1 MKAKITK
8 SFIEGIETPEKSE
21 LLVWDTIFPG
31 FYLAV
36 RPSGRKSFYA
46 FYRLR
51 NHKQQKIKLGDFPIM
66 TAEEARD
73 KYKELTNQVFDGLNP
88 VAIIRE
94 RAKIEEFD
102 LSRNGLI
109 IDLYEKYMTE
119 HAIYKKPRSRDN
131 DRLYWNKHIIPIIG
145 NKEVR
150 SVTVG
155 DISSIH
161 KGISQE
167 IGRGGILKTT
177 TANRVL
183 EVLKKAFTLAE
194 EWEWRPEGSNPCRK
208 IKKFKEKARRRYLG
222 IDEAGKLGGVLQKY
236 LALGYRERQIARLVL
251 LLIYTGARRSEILT
265 AKWSYVCPERFVLAI
280 PDSKS
285 NEPQDIQLPSEAF
298 DILEDIRLDQEQNKR
313 QGEYIFDGH
322 VKGQPLKDEGNHWD
336 KIRFDAGLNDFR
348 MHDLRHSFASFMA
361 ITTGS
366 QIMIQRTLRHADQKT
381 SERYTHLFNDPVR
394 LAVNQTASKIKKA
407 LNGKVIN
414 FDEAKKLRG
423 VA

>member
-8 SFIEGIETPEKSE
+8 SFIESVEPPEKSE
-21 LLVWDTIFPG
+21 LLVWDVLFPG
-31 FYLAV
+31 FYV
-36 RPSGRKSFYA
+36 TIRPSGRKSFYA

-51 NHKQQKIKLGDFPIM
+51 NHKQQKIKLGDFPMM
-66 TAEEARD
+66 TVEEARD
-73 KYKELTNQVFDGLNP
+73 KYKELTNQVFDGLDP
-88 VAIIRE
+88 AAVIRE

-102 LSRNGLI
+102 PSRNGLVV
-109 IDLYEKYMTE
+109 DLYEKYMAE

-131 DRLYWNKHIIPIIG
+131 DRLYWNKHIIPRIG
-145 NKEVR
+145 TKEVR
-150 SVTVG
+150 AVTVG
-155 DISSIH
+155 DISAIH

-167 IGRGGILKTT
+167 TGRGGILKTT

-194 EWEWRPEGSNPCRK
+194 EWEWRHEGSNPCRK
-208 IKKFKEKARRRYLG
+208 IKKFKERARRRYLG
-222 IDEAGKLGGVLQKY
+222 VDEAGKLGNVLQKY
-236 LALGYRERQIARLVL
+236 LCLGYRERQIARLVL

-265 AKWSYVCPERFVLAI
+265 AKWKYVSPERFVLAI

-298 DILEDIRLDQEQNKR
+298 DLLEDIRADQEQNKR

-322 VKGQPLKDEGNHWD
+322 IKGQPLKDEGVHWD
-336 KIRFDAGLNDFR
+336 KIRSDAALSDFR

-394 LAVNQTASKIKKA
+394 LAVNQTASKIKQA

-414 FDEAKKLRG
+414 FDEAKKIRG